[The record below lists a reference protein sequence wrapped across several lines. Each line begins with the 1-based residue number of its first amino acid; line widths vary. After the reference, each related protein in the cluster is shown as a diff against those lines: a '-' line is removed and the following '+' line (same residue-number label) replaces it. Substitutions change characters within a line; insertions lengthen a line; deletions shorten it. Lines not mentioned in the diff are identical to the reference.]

1 MFTKEE
7 VWNSFASDFSI
18 IKHLAEKAHID
29 THTYKPSE
37 KQRTMVELMQY
48 MSIMGV
54 GILSIILSGE
64 QGDFAP
70 FLERSKLVTGENFV
84 QKMDEQETEMKEVF
98 MKFDDAELEKELDMW
113 GMKQKKSLRIL
124 NLMKIV
130 ASYKMQLFLYV
141 KASGRHDIG
150 TSNLWAGMDMPTPK
164 A

>member
-1 MFTKEE
+1 M
-7 VWNSFASDFSI
+7 
-18 IKHLAEKAHID
+18 L
-29 THTYKPSE
+29 
-37 KQRTMVELMQY
+37 ELMQY

-70 FLERSKLVTGENFV
+70 FLERSKSVTGENFI
-84 QKMDEQETEMKEVF
+84 QKMEEQEAEMKEVF

-130 ASYKMQLFLYV
+130 ASYKMQLFLYI

-150 TSNLWAGMDMPTPK
+150 TSNLWAGMDMPAPK

>member
-7 VWNSFASDFSI
+7 IWNSFANDFRI
-18 IKHLAEKAHID
+18 IKHIAEKAHID
-29 THTYKPSE
+29 THSYKPTE
-37 KQRTMVELMQY
+37 AQRTMTELMQY

-54 GILSIILSGE
+54 GILSIILSGKQE
-64 QGDFAP
+64 DFTP
-70 FLERSKLVTGENFV
+70 FVERSKSVTPENFA
-84 QKMDEQETEMKEVF
+84 QKMDEQEAEMKDVF

-113 GMKQKKSLRIL
+113 GMNQKKSLRIL
-124 NLMKIV
+124 NLIKIV

-150 TSNLWAGMDMPTPK
+150 TSNLWAGMDMPAPK